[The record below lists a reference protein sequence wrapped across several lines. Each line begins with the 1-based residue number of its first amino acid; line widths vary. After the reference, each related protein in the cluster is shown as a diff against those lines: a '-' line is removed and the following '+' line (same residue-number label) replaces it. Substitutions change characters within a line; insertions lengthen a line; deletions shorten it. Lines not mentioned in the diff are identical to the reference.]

1 MNQKIYFLFLLL
13 LLFFTCT
20 IPQAPPLFPPKNP
33 HLQAFTADYVQ
44 AFQTIL
50 NQTKTP
56 GAGLVIVKDT
66 TVLHLSGHGEK
77 AAFSNDSVDINTVFR
92 IGSLSKG
99 FAAVLAG
106 ILVEKGALKWTD
118 KVNQYIPE
126 FILKDSVQS
135 GRVNLIHLLSQSSG
149 LPYHAY
155 TNLVEAGLDMRQI
168 ARELKKVNLIGKEGE
183 IYAYQNASY
192 SLIGEIMEVVQKE
205 SLPQIFEEEL
215 LHPLQI
221 ENTSTEYEAFIQ
233 ADNIALPHRGGNGN
247 WSQRPISKKY
257 YNAIPAGGV
266 NASIADMGEWL
277 QLLLGNRPEIIQQK
291 TLNEI
296 FKPRINT
303 NNKNRYFHD
312 WPMVEDAFYGLG
324 WRILTNAQDTLIY
337 HGGFVNGYR
346 GEILIHPKEKLGIC
360 VLVNAPS
367 KLANRA
373 IPLFLEQY
381 ELKRDS
387 VHAWEKRLEDN
398 QDMKNSGM
406 DKL

>member
-13 LLFFTCT
+13 PLFFTCT
-20 IPQAPPLFPPKNP
+20 IPQKNKPKPPPKNP
-33 HLQAFTADYVQ
+33 HLQAFTTDYVQ
-44 AFQTIL
+44 AFQAIL
-50 NQTKTP
+50 DQTKTP

-66 TVLHLSGHGEK
+66 TVLYLAGHGAK
-77 AAFSNDSVDINTVFR
+77 AVFSTDSVNINTVFR

-126 FILKDSVQS
+126 FILKDSLQS
-135 GRVNLIHLLSQSSG
+135 GRVNLVHLLSQSSG

-221 ENTSTEYEAFIQ
+221 ENTSTEYESFIQ
-233 ADNIALPHRGGNGN
+233 ADNIALPHRGGDGN
-247 WSQRPISKKY
+247 WKQRPISKKY

-266 NASIADMGEWL
+266 NASIADMGQWL

-387 VHAWEKRLEDN
+387 VHAWEKRLQAE
-398 QDMKNSGM
+398 K
-406 DKL
+406 KLQN

>member
-1 MNQKIYFLFLLL
+1 MNQKLSVLFLLL
-13 LLFFTCT
+13 PLFITCT
-20 IPQAPPLFPPKNP
+20 NFQKNRPKSPPKNP
-33 HLQAFTADYVQ
+33 HLQAFTREYVH
-44 AFQTIL
+44 AFQSLL

-66 TVLHLSGHGEK
+66 TVLHLAGHGTK

-92 IGSLSKG
+92 VGSLSKG
-99 FAAVLAG
+99 FAAILAG
-106 ILVEKGALKWTD
+106 ILVEKGVLKWTD

-126 FILKDSVQS
+126 FILKDSLQS

-168 ARELKKVNLIGKEGE
+168 AGELKKVNLIGKEGE

-192 SLIGEIMEVVQKE
+192 SLIGEIMEVVRKE
-205 SLPQIFEEEL
+205 SLSQIFQKEL
-215 LHPLQI
+215 LIPLQAAHI
-221 ENTSTEYEAFIQ
+221 STEYEAFIQ
-233 ADNIALPHRGGNGN
+233 AENIALPHRGRNGN
-247 WSQRPISKKY
+247 WHQRPISNKY

-266 NASIADMGEWL
+266 NASIADMGQWL
-277 QLLLGNRPEIIQQK
+277 QLLLGNRSEVIQQK
-291 TLNEI
+291 TLDEI

-312 WPMVEDAFYGLG
+312 WPMVEDAFYGMG

-360 VLVNAPS
+360 VLANAPS
-367 KLANRA
+367 RLTNRA
-373 IPLFLEQY
+373 IPLFLEKY
-381 ELKRDS
+381 ATKRDS
-387 VHAWEKRLEDN
+387 IHAWDDRDGIN
-398 QDMKNSGM
+398 
-406 DKL
+406 

>member
-1 MNQKIYFLFLLL
+1 MNQKIYVLFLLVP
-13 LLFFTCT
+13 LFFTCT
-20 IPQAPPLFPPKNP
+20 ISQNNKPKEPPKNP
-33 HLQAFTADYVQ
+33 HLEAFTADYIQ
-44 AFQTIL
+44 SFQTIL
-50 NQTKTP
+50 AQTKTP

-66 TVLHLSGHGEK
+66 TILHLSGHGAK
-77 AAFSNDSVDINTVFR
+77 AAFSNDSVDINTIFR

-99 FAAVLAG
+99 FASILAG
-106 ILVEKGALKWTD
+106 ILVEKGTLKWTD
-118 KVNQYIPE
+118 KVNKYLPE
-126 FILKDSVQS
+126 FILKDSLQS

-168 ARELKKVNLIGKEGE
+168 ARELKKVKLIGKEGE

-192 SLIGEIMEVVQKE
+192 SLIGEIMEIVNKE
-205 SLPQIFEEEL
+205 SLPQIFEDEL
-215 LHPLQI
+215 LNPLQA

-247 WSQRPISKKY
+247 WQQRPISKKY

-291 TLNEI
+291 TLDEI

-367 KLANRA
+367 ELANQA
-373 IPLFLEQY
+373 IPLFLEAY
-381 ELKRDS
+381 ASKRDS
-387 VHAWEKRLEDN
+387 VHAWEKRL
-398 QDMKNSGM
+398 QDSQAFPNHKS
-406 DKL
+406 